1 VKDCVQEEGSIPL
14 RSPSTVGG
22 WVAEKCVRVS
32 VDSRYRNTNMGYV
45 EEGCCCFEVVVDDER
60 FAITTSLD
68 AKKRLRQKMRCNT
81 VTRFE
86 RFFFSSAVAE

>member
-1 VKDCVQEEGSIPL
+1 
-14 RSPSTVGG
+14 
-22 WVAEKCVRVS
+22 
-32 VDSRYRNTNMGYV
+32 MGYV

-60 FAITTSLD
+60 FAIATSLD